1 MVLIMNVELNFKLIL
16 WSFMF
21 FLYSRFCYTLSI
33 RFCCSSAHFKWKAST
48 EMVSTIFCYLVWYDC
63 LKCSF
68 ECAVAL
74 ETQRIIYC
82 FQISMFKEQK
92 GCISKKKK
100 ISLFIL
106 SQNSTCVACLPILI
120 LSCWSSNLDFNFV
133 LSIRICGNYTFKG
146 LGTSSN

>member
-16 WSFMF
+16 WSFLF

-74 ETQRIIYC
+74 ETQRIIYY

-92 GCISKKKK
+92 GCISKKKN
-100 ISLFIL
+100 F
-106 SQNSTCVACLPILI
+106 LI
-120 LSCWSSNLDFNFV
+120 HFGLKFNLCCWSSNLDFNFV
-133 LSIRICGNYTFKG
+133 LCIRICGNYTLKG